1 MATSSSR
8 SLGDWF
14 TAFERE
20 AFRLETLDDYSQ
32 SGGVDAY
39 QAFLAGEEQPES
51 YKSAAW
57 LTTVGKATEAGKR
70 VYRVHILSRPLTDYL
85 RFELSWGYRRNMSA
99 GEEFFILD
107 TTEKENP
114 IPDAPDFW
122 LFDGQAAGV
131 MAYDGAGKYLGSEI
145 LEEDD
150 RMAEFLSFRDTALAH
165 AMPFTEWWARH
176 GE

>member
-1 MATSSSR
+1 MTTSSSR
-8 SLGDWF
+8 SLGEWF
-14 TAFERE
+14 TEFERE

-51 YKSAAW
+51 YRTASW
-57 LTTVGKATEAGKR
+57 MTTVGNATKSGKR

-85 RFELSWGYRRNMSA
+85 RFELSWGYRRNMTA

-107 TTEKENP
+107 ITDTQNP
-114 IPDAPDFW
+114 IPNSPDFW
-122 LFDGQAAGV
+122 MFDDRVAAV
-131 MAYDGAGKYLGSEI
+131 MSYNGAGKYLGSEFVRA
-145 LEEDD
+145 D
-150 RMAEFLSFRDTALAH
+150 RLSEFRSCRDTALAH
-165 AMPFTEWWARH
+165 AVPFTEWWALH